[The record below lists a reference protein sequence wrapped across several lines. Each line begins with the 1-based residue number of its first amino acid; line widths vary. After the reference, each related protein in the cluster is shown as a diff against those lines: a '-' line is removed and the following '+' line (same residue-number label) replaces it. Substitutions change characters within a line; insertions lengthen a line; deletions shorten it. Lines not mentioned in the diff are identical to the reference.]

1 MSKHAG
7 ERSAREAAEA
17 KVRART
23 AAGAGARRGKRESG
37 ARRVVVPPERSMGAA
52 GDGSGWRRESKRER
66 EQEREGTRFYRV
78 QIGDIKASAR
88 GNRER

>member
-1 MSKHAG
+1 
-7 ERSAREAAEA
+7 
-17 KVRART
+17 
-23 AAGAGARRGKRESG
+23 
-37 ARRVVVPPERSMGAA
+37 MGAA